1 MFWRWAKIQTWQLH
15 TSKCIMFTNKQQLN
29 IKHQMQWQG
38 GVHNPVMPREKAV
51 GESFRERVV
60 EVALEQWPQQH
71 TAPHNTAFAAM
82 PSRHQRQFHV
92 TGTQYISTDKVQSQT
107 LNTGGTAEI
116 FSPWAISPGR
126 FLLYSELWELLYSVL
141 SRISAAPFC
150 PCISQYTA
158 QKFICL
164 VCICRSRVDLSAWKS
179 ALFRKISLSE
189 RSEFEIFLNA
199 FSRFSDT

>member
-1 MFWRWAKIQTWQLH
+1 MN
-15 TSKCIMFTNKQQLN
+15 TSYQPNAMTGRSTQ
-29 IKHQMQWQG
+29 
-38 GVHNPVMPREKAV
+38 PREAQRESSRCELSWTNCGSSPRAV
-51 GESFRERVV
+51 NQTVYPVWSTRPERTCQVGFNVSSTLQEHSISVLTKCRARLWIQVV
-60 EVALEQWPQQH
+60 PRK
-71 TAPHNTAFAAM
+71 T
-82 PSRHQRQFHV
+82 
-92 TGTQYISTDKVQSQT
+92 
-107 LNTGGTAEI
+107 

>member
-1 MFWRWAKIQTWQLH
+1 MNTPYQPNAMTGRSTQ
-15 TSKCIMFTNKQQLN
+15 
-29 IKHQMQWQG
+29 
-38 GVHNPVMPREKAV
+38 PREAQRESGRCELSWTNCGSSPRAV
-51 GESFRERVV
+51 NQTVYPVWSTRPERTCQVGFNVSSTLQEHSISVLTKCRARLWIQVVPRKHFR
-60 EVALEQWPQQH
+60 P
-71 TAPHNTAFAAM
+71 
-82 PSRHQRQFHV
+82 
-92 TGTQYISTDKVQSQT
+92 GQT
-107 LNTGGTAEI
+107 
-116 FSPWAISPGR
+116 SPGR

>member
-1 MFWRWAKIQTWQLH
+1 
-15 TSKCIMFTNKQQLN
+15 
-29 IKHQMQWQG
+29 
-38 GVHNPVMPREKAV
+38 
-51 GESFRERVV
+51 
-60 EVALEQWPQQH
+60 
-71 TAPHNTAFAAM
+71 M
-82 PSRHQRQFHV
+82 PSRLQRQFHV

-107 LNTGGTAEI
+107 LNTGGTAET
-116 FSPWAISPGR
+116 FSPWANKPRAFFTIFIYQGQKVVR
-126 FLLYSELWELLYSVL
+126 VCFNL
-141 SRISAAPFC
+141 SHQTRRPTLGRISAAPFC

>member
-15 TSKCIMFTNKQQLN
+15 TSKCIIFTNKQQLN

-38 GVHNPVMPREKAV
+38 GVHNSVMPREKAV

-71 TAPHNTAFAAM
+71 TALYNTDFASM

-107 LNTGGTAEI
+107 LNTGGTAET
-116 FSPWAISPGR
+116 FSPWANKPRAFFTIFRIVGAALQRSQQNQRSAILP
-126 FLLYSELWELLYSVL
+126 LYQPIHSSEIYLFGVHLQES
-141 SRISAAPFC
+141 
-150 PCISQYTA
+150 
-158 QKFICL
+158 
-164 VCICRSRVDLSAWKS
+164 CRS
-179 ALFRKISLSE
+179 
-189 RSEFEIFLNA
+189 
-199 FSRFSDT
+199 

>member
-1 MFWRWAKIQTWQLH
+1 
-15 TSKCIMFTNKQQLN
+15 
-29 IKHQMQWQG
+29 
-38 GVHNPVMPREKAV
+38 
-51 GESFRERVV
+51 
-60 EVALEQWPQQH
+60 
-71 TAPHNTAFAAM
+71 M
-82 PSRHQRQFHV
+82 PSRLQRQFHV

-107 LNTGGTAEI
+107 LNTGGTAET
-116 FSPWAISPGR
+116 FSPWANKPRAFFTIFIYQGQKVVRACFNLSHQTRHPA
-126 FLLYSELWELLYSVL
+126 L

>member
-1 MFWRWAKIQTWQLH
+1 
-15 TSKCIMFTNKQQLN
+15 
-29 IKHQMQWQG
+29 
-38 GVHNPVMPREKAV
+38 
-51 GESFRERVV
+51 
-60 EVALEQWPQQH
+60 
-71 TAPHNTAFAAM
+71 M
-82 PSRHQRQFHV
+82 PSRLQRQFHV

-107 LNTGGTAEI
+107 LNTGGTAENI
-116 FSPWAISPGR
+116 FALGKQAQGVFYYILFIIYHNKLFTLTAKRIFAIR
-126 FLLYSELWELLYSVL
+126 FSTC
-141 SRISAAPFC
+141 SAESAQRHSAP
-150 PCISQYTA
+150 PCIGQYTA

>member
-1 MFWRWAKIQTWQLH
+1 MMLGSKGILTLISKYSKKRPGLVCPGRKI
-15 TSKCIMFTNKQQLN
+15 I
-29 IKHQMQWQG
+29 
-38 GVHNPVMPREKAV
+38 
-51 GESFRERVV
+51 
-60 EVALEQWPQQH
+60 
-71 TAPHNTAFAAM
+71 
-82 PSRHQRQFHV
+82 FHV

-150 PCISQYTA
+150 PCISQYTS

-179 ALFRKISLSE
+179 ALFRKISNSL
-189 RSEFEIFLNA
+189 RSDSEIFLNNA
-199 FSRFSDT
+199 DFQTLRVPRPRNRTRKQINF

>member
-1 MFWRWAKIQTWQLH
+1 
-15 TSKCIMFTNKQQLN
+15 
-29 IKHQMQWQG
+29 
-38 GVHNPVMPREKAV
+38 
-51 GESFRERVV
+51 
-60 EVALEQWPQQH
+60 
-71 TAPHNTAFAAM
+71 M
-82 PSRHQRQFHV
+82 PSRLQRQFHV

-107 LNTGGTAEI
+107 LNTGGTAET
-116 FSPWAISPGR
+116 FSPWANKPRAFFTIFIYQSQKVVR
-126 FLLYSELWELLYSVL
+126 ACFNL
-141 SRISAAPFC
+141 SHQTRHPTLGRISAAPFC

>member
-1 MFWRWAKIQTWQLH
+1 
-15 TSKCIMFTNKQQLN
+15 
-29 IKHQMQWQG
+29 
-38 GVHNPVMPREKAV
+38 
-51 GESFRERVV
+51 
-60 EVALEQWPQQH
+60 
-71 TAPHNTAFAAM
+71 M
-82 PSRHQRQFHV
+82 PSRLQRQFHV

-107 LNTGGTAEI
+107 LNTGGTAET
-116 FSPWAISPGR
+116 FSPWANKPRAFFTIFIYQGQKVVR
-126 FLLYSELWELLYSVL
+126 ACFNL
-141 SRISAAPFC
+141 SHQTRHPTLGRISAAPFC